1 LVQVE
6 LSEIAKEINYLIDGG
21 SLHVGNLTVQ
31 LEPVLVCD
39 MKALVQLMG
48 LYTVYHPSTTWKCP
62 WCHVCDLDIADFS
75 IPCWPFR
82 NHKNWEEIIEDVK
95 KRSESGAARAAT
107 DNGGVKGPRI
117 FGFDLFHI
125 IPCMLHCI
133 MAIVRKMLRLTL
145 S

>member
-6 LSEIAKEINYLIDGG
+6 LSEIAKEINYLINGG

-31 LEPVLVCD
+31 LEPVLV
-39 MKALVQLMG
+39 
-48 LYTVYHPSTTWKCP
+48 VYHPSTTWKCP